1 MLALRYL
8 PISPNL
14 EKMQFEQNVRG
25 QMWKEY
31 IRELI
36 RINKDFQG
44 FPGEFGGTGV
54 AVEAGGEGFEGEL
67 HPSQLVE

>member
-36 RINKDFQG
+36 RINKDFS
-44 FPGEFGGTGV
+44 GV
-54 AVEAGGEGFEGEL
+54 SWGIRRNWCGC
-67 HPSQLVE
+67 